1 MSVQQRGIV
10 ADFLANEIN
19 MDSTYFHIGLNDIE
33 EEGVWM
39 FSDGELFSDA
49 SVDWG
54 WGVSK

>member
-1 MSVQQRGIV
+1 MSIQHRNIV

-39 FSDGELFSDA
+39 FSDGELLSDA